1 MDLRKGAAVVA
12 TNLLAP
18 FRWGENIRADSPAGS
33 GYLERRR
40 AELPDRLSRYPSF
53 EPDSEALTN
62 TGADRCE
69 VTPISRV
76 PFHDPHL
83 VEHQSIR
90 WRGET
95 EMRGALT
102 MATLTS
108 GRAVTAPWTV
118 ARSSSMDSHFALAP
132 NLLTERS
139 GKNRIR
145 ERPIPECALKGAARH
160 QADV

>member
-1 MDLRKGAAVVA
+1 MDLRKGAAMVA

-53 EPDSEALTN
+53 GPDSEALTN

-108 GRAVTAPWTV
+108 GRAVTAPADGRKILVNGLTFRAGPKSAHRALREEPDSRTDPRV
-118 ARSSSMDSHFALAP
+118 RSEGCREAP
-132 NLLTERS
+132 
-139 GKNRIR
+139 G
-145 ERPIPECALKGAARH
+145 
-160 QADV
+160 